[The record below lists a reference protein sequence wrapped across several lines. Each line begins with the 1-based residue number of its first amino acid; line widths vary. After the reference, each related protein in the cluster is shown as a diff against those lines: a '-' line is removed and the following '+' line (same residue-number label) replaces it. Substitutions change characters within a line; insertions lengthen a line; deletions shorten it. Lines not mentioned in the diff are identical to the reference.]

1 MAQDESRGLEEGEET
16 VNKVMLMGR
25 LAKDPEIRQTRSGKS
40 TANWVL
46 AVDRPRNP
54 NRPDENAADFIPLV
68 SWERSADFVG
78 KYLAKGTKV
87 LVEGRMQVRS
97 YEAQDGSKRWVT
109 EVVTQVI
116 EFAESK
122 KNSGGEN
129 TAWKQA
135 PASSPADGFGGPVS
149 DEEIP
154 F

>member
-1 MAQDESRGLEEGEET
+1 M
-16 VNKVMLMGR
+16 NKVILMGR

-46 AVDRPRNP
+46 AVDKPYKQDRPA
-54 NRPDENAADFIPLV
+54 DEPSADFIPLI
-68 SWERSADFVG
+68 SWERAADFVG
-78 KYLAKGTKV
+78 KYLTKGTKV

-109 EVVTQVI
+109 EVVTQTI

-122 KNSGGEN
+122 KNSGGGG
-129 TAWKQA
+129 WKQA
-135 PASSPADGFGGPVS
+135 PTPADSFGRPTQ
-149 DEEIP
+149 EEIP